1 MQILIIIGAGMA
13 LLGLGCIIYSI
24 LRVLA
29 AKRAGLDDAA
39 MRARIQAILPWNLG
53 GLFASVL
60 GLMCVVVG
68 ILLG

>member
-1 MQILIIIGAGMA
+1 MRCKDYTFNELGPA
-13 LLGLGCIIYSI
+13 LAPDHARHSSRY
-24 LRVLA
+24 
-29 AKRAGLDDAA
+29 DAA

-68 ILLG
+68 VILA